1 MTALSLPTFIQYR
14 MGRIDHHGLQILMA
28 VACCLFI
35 IKSVE
40 KPKAAIF
47 AGLFAGLGLYVG
59 IESAPY
65 VAAACIAFTLIW
77 VFDEDNA
84 AVRLRYFGLSLAATT
99 LICLAL
105 SSPISRWT
113 VPSCDALSVVYTQL
127 TIVVSMVLVFLSAV
141 GPKMKSPWSRF
152 LLAAVLGLGALATT
166 VGLYP
171 NCLKGPYAEVDQRLV
186 DVWLVNVA
194 EAKKFHDFFR
204 EDIVAGTASI
214 TLPIMTLIGAFIYH
228 KRTQQGLSLIPR
240 TLIVFMVV
248 TFAAG
253 MIQMRLMSFAGCLA
267 IPLAAY
273 LLATS
278 MDWADRFKSM
288 LGRVFTRLGFIVLM
302 APVTLPL
309 IMVMFVDSDA
319 TETPAEQ
326 NELTCI
332 SQPTINSL
340 NTLPTGLAVTQIDLG
355 APILYYTEHSV
366 TSAPYHRNTKGNVT
380 AFDVFIEDEATA
392 KSTVERINADYIIG
406 CSEMNE
412 TNLLVTNFPEGI
424 LAQLKDGYT
433 PDWLEKL
440 ELEDSGDLLVYRVI
454 SSNE

>member
-1 MTALSLPTFIQYR
+1 

-28 VACCLFI
+28 VACCFFV
-35 IKSVE
+35 IKSAE
-40 KPKAAIF
+40 KPKASIL

-65 VAAACIAFTLIW
+65 VAASCIAFTLIW
-77 VFDEDNA
+77 VFDETDSA
-84 AVRLRYFGLSLAATT
+84 KRLRYFGLSLAATT
-99 LICLAL
+99 LVCFAL
-105 SSPISRWT
+105 STPFSRWA

-127 TIVVSMVLVFLSAV
+127 TIMVSLALLILSVLSSRIN
-141 GPKMKSPWSRF
+141 SPWTRF
-152 LLAAVLGLGALATT
+152 FLASVLGLSALAITI
-166 VGLYP
+166 GLYP

-186 DVWLVNVA
+186 EVWLVNVA
-194 EAKKFHDFFR
+194 EAKKFHDLFR
-204 EDIVAGTASI
+204 GDIVAGTTSI

-228 KRTQQGLSLIPR
+228 KRTNRGTTLVPR
-240 TLIVFMVV
+240 TLIIFTAV
-248 TFAAG
+248 TFAGG
-253 MIQMRLMSFAGCLA
+253 MIQMRLMSFAGCMA

-278 MDWADRFKSM
+278 MDWADKFKTM
-288 LGRVFTRLGFIVLM
+288 LGRVLSRLGFIVLM

-309 IMVMFVDSDA
+309 IMIIFVDSDA
-319 TETPAEQ
+319 AETPAEQ

-332 SQPTINSL
+332 SQPTLISL
-340 NTLPTGLAVTQIDLG
+340 NALPPGLAITQIDLG

-380 AFDVFIEDEATA
+380 AFDMFIEDERTA
-392 KSTVERINADYIIG
+392 KSTVERTGADYVIA

-412 TNLLVTNFPEGI
+412 TTLLTTNFPEGM
-424 LAQLKDGYT
+424 LAQLKEDYT

-454 SSNE
+454 SSN